1 MDIER
6 YIQFEVERQHSEKFS
21 EFRRA
26 FLWVGMV
33 DSKRVCA
40 EHSLLPILHGIARRV
55 EPVVNELKND
65 STFRRSE
72 VGFLHGGNA
81 ARVIDIPRR
90 IDRWL
95 SNLGQINGDPDL
107 FEVWIRNLL
116 LIHPWADG
124 NGRTVSIFR
133 NWMLGTMKNPS
144 PLPNYF
150 QEETDAS

>member
-81 ARVIDIPRR
+81 AKAVDIPRR
-90 IDRWL
+90 IDRWV
-95 SNLGQINGDPDL
+95 SNFVQVQEDSRFFEMWIKDL
-107 FEVWIRNLL
+107 LD
-116 LIHPWADG
+116 IHPWADG

-133 NWMLGTMKNPS
+133 NWMLGTMKDPE
-144 PLPNYF
+144 PLPDYF
-150 QEETDAS
+150 KEDH